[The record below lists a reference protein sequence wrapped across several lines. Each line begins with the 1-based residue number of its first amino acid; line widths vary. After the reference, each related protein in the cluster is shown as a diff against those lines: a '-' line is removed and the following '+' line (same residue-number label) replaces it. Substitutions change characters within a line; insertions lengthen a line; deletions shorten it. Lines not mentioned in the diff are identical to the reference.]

1 MFMRT
6 KSSIRIMM
14 TIIMKLVPLMPSLRL
29 STRVLRSTIILSS
42 GRSDRQGTEEMKLD
56 DLTGLMVGQDAA
68 SSRARSDRKPA
79 SVVGALSAL

>member
-14 TIIMKLVPLMPSLRL
+14 TIIMKLVPLMPSLCL
-29 STRVLRSTIILSS
+29 SIRVLRSTIILSS

-56 DLTGLMVGQDAA
+56 ELTCLMVGQDAA

-79 SVVGALSAL
+79 SAVGALSAL

>member
-1 MFMRT
+1 
-6 KSSIRIMM
+6 MM

-42 GRSDRQGTEEMKLD
+42 SRASRQGTEEMKLD
-56 DLTGLMVGQDAA
+56 ELVCPIAGQDAS

-79 SVVGALSAL
+79 SAVGALSAL